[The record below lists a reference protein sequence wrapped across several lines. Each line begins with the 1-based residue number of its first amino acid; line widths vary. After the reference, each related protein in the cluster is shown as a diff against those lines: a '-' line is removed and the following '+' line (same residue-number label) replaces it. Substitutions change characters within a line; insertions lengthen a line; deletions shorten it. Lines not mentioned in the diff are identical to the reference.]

1 MSSPDIFMKIPVDAI
16 IAREKLTQ
24 YLLVPRQK
32 NDKSGFLAQVGF
44 TLQNPEALEEAIRAL
59 IAENEAVTDRDNEY
73 GIFYRVE
80 GDLHGPYGILS
91 VVTVWIL
98 RTNDNRYRF
107 ITLKPAR

>member
-1 MSSPDIFMKIPVDAI
+1 MKIPADAI
-16 IAREKLTQ
+16 IAREKLTR

-32 NDKSGFLAQVGF
+32 NDKSRFLAQVGF
-44 TLQNPEALEEAIRAL
+44 TLQNPDALEEAIRAL
-59 IAENEAVTDRDNEY
+59 IAENETVTDRDNEY

-80 GDLHGPYGILS
+80 GDLYGPYGILS

-98 RTNDNRYRF
+98 RTNNNRYHF

>member
-1 MSSPDIFMKIPVDAI
+1 MKIPADAI

-32 NDKSGFLAQVGF
+32 NDKSRFLAQVGF
-44 TLQNPEALEEAIRAL
+44 TLQNPDALEEAIRAL

-80 GDLHGPYGILS
+80 GDLYGPYGILS

-98 RTNDNRYRF
+98 RTNNNCYHF

>member
-1 MSSPDIFMKIPVDAI
+1 MKIPADAI

-32 NDKSGFLAQVGF
+32 NDKSRFLAQVGF
-44 TLQNPEALEEAIRAL
+44 TLQNPDALEEAIRAL

-80 GDLHGPYGILS
+80 GDVYGPYGILS

-98 RTNDNRYRF
+98 RTNNNRYHF